1 MAVQP
6 FAGGEW
12 AHDATMVGRSAGWAA
27 NGQSQKALQEKATD
41 AENEHV
47 SSK

>member
-12 AHDATMVGRSAGWAA
+12 AHDATMATWQAGRGA
-27 NGQSQKALQEKATD
+27 NGQSHIEPKK
-41 AENEHV
+41 NH
-47 SSK
+47 